1 MECHLGPDLR
11 PVGND
16 SPGDEHG
23 PLCREDDEHH
33 CRTQFAP
40 CERECPDDGARK
52 RTRAPTRGTSM
63 DLFLRFRVKSVFIT
77 VSRRKGCRFGTVI
90 PGALESLFSW
100 VTAPP

>member
-63 DLFLRFRVKSVFIT
+63 DLFLRFRVRACS
-77 VSRRKGCRFGTVI
+77 SRC
-90 PGALESLFSW
+90 LEGKEVGSARSCPVRW
-100 VTAPP
+100 KAPPAMVTASP